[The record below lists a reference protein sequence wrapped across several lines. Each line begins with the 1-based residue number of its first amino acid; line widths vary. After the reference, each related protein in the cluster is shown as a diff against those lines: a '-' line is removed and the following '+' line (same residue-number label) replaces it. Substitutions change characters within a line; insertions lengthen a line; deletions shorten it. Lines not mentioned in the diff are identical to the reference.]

1 MNKFKKIALFS
12 LSALSVLVVSCDK
25 VDNNDG
31 EEYSK
36 LNPTANV
43 SGIVNWTGATTLTV
57 DEANEDSYTY
67 TVTIDKPQV
76 VPVEINIIKVSGSAT
91 LGEDIDFDEHITIP
105 AYATSA
111 TGTVHILD
119 DCTIEGV
126 EDITLR
132 ISDVRTANANIPAK
146 DIKFTIN
153 NNFSPVNTT
162 LDLEFAF
169 NKTVTFNGAQVALCA
184 ATVAYDMDFYITDSA
199 FNDMGY
205 YDAAALGCPEAI
217 SLSTDPTA
225 ANYLADGTYY
235 VFYDIAD
242 TGNLNGGTNTATD
255 GFENYYHEPFDIPVT
270 VNYSRCGSLDP
281 GVFMQES
288 KYYASS
294 TSAANII
301 DTSFGPASTYVVTI
315 EVNAGVFTL
324 KNSVPTV
331 IATGKTGKPKFNLA
345 TARRNNP
352 NRK

>member
-12 LSALSVLVVSCDK
+12 LSAFSVLAVSCDK
-25 VDNNDG
+25 LDNNDG
-31 EEYSK
+31 EGYSH

-43 SGIVNWTGATTLTV
+43 SGAVNWTGPTTITV
-57 DEANEDSYTY
+57 DEIDADSYTY

-76 VPVEINIIKVSGSAT
+76 VPIAINVVKVSGSAT
-91 LGEDIDFDEHITIP
+91 VGEDITFDELITIP
-105 AYATSA
+105 AYATSV
-111 TGTVHILD
+111 TGTIDILD

-132 ISDVRTANANIPAK
+132 ISDIRTANSSIPSK

-169 NKTVTFNGAQVALCA
+169 NKTVTFNGSEVALCTA
-184 ATVAYDMDFYITDSA
+184 GYDMDFYVVDATFADT
-199 FNDMGY
+199 GY
-205 YDAAALGCPEAI
+205 YDAAASGCPEAI

-225 ANYLADGTYY
+225 SNYLADGTYY
-235 VFYDIAD
+235 VFYDVFD
-242 TGNLNGGTNTATD
+242 TGNLNGGTNTTGD

-281 GVFMQES
+281 GVFKQES
-288 KYYASS
+288 QYYASS
-294 TSAANII
+294 TNASGVI
-301 DTSFGPASTYVVTI
+301 DPSFSSTSTYVVTI

-324 KNSVPTV
+324 KNSIPTV
-331 IATGKTGKPKFNLA
+331 IASGRTAVKKFDIA

-352 NRK
+352 NKK